1 MGQAHTQ
8 PTERFS
14 PQQLG
19 FHRLPSRRRLTLVS
33 LMIVGVAFIV
43 FMTFTSP
50 FIALLLAFGA
60 GCVWMVGFI
69 FVML

>member
-8 PTERFS
+8 PTERLS

-19 FHRLPSRRRLTLVS
+19 LHRLPSRRRLTLVS
-33 LMIVGVAFIV
+33 LMIVGVSFIV

-50 FIALLLAFGA
+50 FVALLLALGA
-60 GCVWMVGFI
+60 GCVWVIGFI
-69 FVML
+69 FVLL